1 MPEKSTSARSPDI
14 DRRHN
19 IIGEPTIAD
28 TEMPND
34 SRPAGRSP
42 PGGHRSQSMA
52 GVDRNLVADI
62 IRNARPTSPES
73 AGTSVGECS
82 DQVCTT
88 LEVGHQRGA
97 WVG

>member
-1 MPEKSTSARSPDI
+1 MTEKPASARSPDI
-14 DRRHN
+14 DRWHN

-42 PGGHRSQSMA
+42 PGRHRSQSMA

-73 AGTSVGECS
+73 AGTSVGECPS
-82 DQVCTT
+82 GVHDHGGWPST
-88 LEVGHQRGA
+88 R
-97 WVG
+97 